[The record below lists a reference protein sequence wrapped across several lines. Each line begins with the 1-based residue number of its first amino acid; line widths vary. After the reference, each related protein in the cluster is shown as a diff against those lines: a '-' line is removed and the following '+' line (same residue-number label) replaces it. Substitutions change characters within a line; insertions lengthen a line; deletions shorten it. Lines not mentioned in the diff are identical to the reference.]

1 MRTVKQIIDDVIAIE
16 GGYKNDPDDKGG
28 ETNYGITIK
37 TARANGYMGALR
49 DMPRQV
55 AFDIYMKAYV
65 NDPKFNQVFD
75 IDPDIAAELVDTG
88 VNMGQ
93 AKAAAFLQRALN
105 VLEGYGLA
113 EDGKLGPASLGALRT
128 YYSKRGRSGLVVL
141 SRMLNGQQ
149 CVRYMELV
157 ESNPSQRKYIFGW
170 INNRVQ

>member
-1 MRTVKQIIDDVIAIE
+1 MRTVEQIIDDVLTAE
-16 GGYKNDPDDKGG
+16 GGYTNDPTDKGG
-28 ETNYGITIK
+28 ETNFGITVK
-37 TARANGYMGALR
+37 TARANGYTGAMR

-88 VNMGQ
+88 VNMGPAVA
-93 AKAAAFLQRALN
+93 AKFLQRALN
-105 VLEGYGLA
+105 VLDGYGLA

-128 YYSKRGRSGLVVL
+128 YYSKRGRPGLVVL
-141 SRMLNGQQ
+141 NRMLNGQQ
-149 CVRYMELV
+149 CVRYMEIV
-157 ESNPSQRKYIFGW
+157 ESNASQRKYIFGW